1 MGTKIHN
8 LIIYPILENCK
19 FWGVTQTIDKL
30 KVDMWMIV
38 RSTVTTKAL
47 IPVDR
52 LPIWNRY
59 EGGPIF
65 TIVDQKNKDNL
76 LRTTCN

>member
-1 MGTKIHN
+1 
-8 LIIYPILENCK
+8 
-19 FWGVTQTIDKL
+19 
-30 KVDMWMIV
+30 MWMIV

-65 TIVDQKNKDNL
+65 MIVDQKNKDNL
-76 LRTTCN
+76 LQTAGNYLYT